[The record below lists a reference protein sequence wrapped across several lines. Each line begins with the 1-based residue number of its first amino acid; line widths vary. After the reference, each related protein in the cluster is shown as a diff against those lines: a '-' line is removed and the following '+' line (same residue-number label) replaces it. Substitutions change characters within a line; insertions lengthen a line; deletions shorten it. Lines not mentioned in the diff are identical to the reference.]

1 MKQKKRTTFSC
12 SYNLRQTTTQNDK
25 KNPKRTKSHDIFEF
39 TFDIWAIP
47 GPVQAL
53 CYFDVGLH
61 DNCNVFKIAS
71 LYFKAG
77 HRCASQLQPTIQPNR
92 QNFSFPFRFLLNS
105 NIDYSLFSLYY
116 LSASSDLERPN
127 VRPPWIACMLY
138 ATWTIFSGL
147 VSLGF
152 HRTCTHTFS
161 KFPFLQTDQFTLF
174 NTPDTSTEYRLYQP
188 KTKKEIKNTTHPSLS
203 LNRHHLSHFLY
214 IPLET
219 PPPTFAKVITPFV
232 LSYDEQCC
240 IFSQHA

>member
-1 MKQKKRTTFSC
+1 
-12 SYNLRQTTTQNDK
+12 
-25 KNPKRTKSHDIFEF
+25 
-39 TFDIWAIP
+39 
-47 GPVQAL
+47 
-53 CYFDVGLH
+53 
-61 DNCNVFKIAS
+61 
-71 LYFKAG
+71 
-77 HRCASQLQPTIQPNR
+77 
-92 QNFSFPFRFLLNS
+92 
-105 NIDYSLFSLYY
+105 
-116 LSASSDLERPN
+116 
-127 VRPPWIACMLY
+127 MLY

-240 IFSQHA
+240 IFSQHAWWLEWRDADIDWNDIDETTMMLLSDESVFTALCSVQFSPSLIDLH